1 MNKYQNVAPVAPA
14 NMNMAQRQM
23 AVSQAMRP
31 NMMHLQAV
39 GQAAPAAPAEP
50 KKIQPIKTIKECAGC
65 FKENW
70 SKLLPFVLVAAVV
83 FGQNNDAPKQAPV
96 VLKKSAWG
104 KK

>member
-50 KKIQPIKTIKECAGC
+50 KKIQPIK
-65 FKENW
+65 FVKENW
-70 SKLLPFVLVAAVV
+70 QKIFTFAMVAGLIARDQYLAANSEPV
-83 FGQNNDAPKQAPV
+83 PPPAPV
-96 VLKKSAWG
+96 KKNMWG
-104 KK
+104 K

>member
-1 MNKYQNVAPVAPA
+1 MNKYQNIAPVAPA

-50 KKIQPIKTIKECAGC
+50 KKI
-65 FKENW
+65 
-70 SKLLPFVLVAAVV
+70 
-83 FGQNNDAPKQAPV
+83 
-96 VLKKSAWG
+96 
-104 KK
+104 